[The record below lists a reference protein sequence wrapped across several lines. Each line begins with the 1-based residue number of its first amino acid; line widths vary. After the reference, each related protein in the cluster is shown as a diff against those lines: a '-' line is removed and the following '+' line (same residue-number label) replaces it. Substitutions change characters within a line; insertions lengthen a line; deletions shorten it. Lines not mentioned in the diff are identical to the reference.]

1 MRDYLFF
8 DFLFDNSLEFLIYLF
23 TICILLFLLS
33 KKTVGYILDPFHFY
47 YTFTFGTSYAVIL
60 LLYIHDYIPDDYF
73 SYLLISNVVFFVSYS
88 LSSIRRS
95 KHAGLFIRLG
105 YSIRY
110 NERFILQLLWFI
122 YFAMLLIY
130 LSKVSIAGLLLSRFD
145 ANKGLGPI
153 VRIMDALRLIIA
165 AWMYIN
171 YIRLGKKKYLII
183 ALVFSCVS
191 AFFSGAKFAL
201 LEQMY
206 VMFVAGFVGERI
218 KIKLHLKT
226 IVLAGVFLVA
236 LFLFILFM
244 LQKLSDGIGYQNSQ
258 YIPGAPVTLEL
269 FILRILANGDSYY
282 LSLTQRVL
290 DDININFPVLQFF
303 SNVFGNSFMSRLF
316 GQDFSNGD
324 IGRQIWLYWY
334 PDDDIMRGPT
344 AHFDISGLVYFGYIG
359 GVIFSIVIGVVLG
372 SLNKLKYSCYHA
384 PTVIVAFVSALY
396 CRSLPLMLNPSVGL
410 AYIVDIY
417 MLLFLLLVLSTLS
430 RKRIG

>member
-171 YIRLGKKKYLII
+171 YIRLGK
-183 ALVFSCVS
+183 
-191 AFFSGAKFAL
+191 
-201 LEQMY
+201 
-206 VMFVAGFVGERI
+206 
-218 KIKLHLKT
+218 
-226 IVLAGVFLVA
+226 
-236 LFLFILFM
+236 
-244 LQKLSDGIGYQNSQ
+244 
-258 YIPGAPVTLEL
+258 
-269 FILRILANGDSYY
+269 
-282 LSLTQRVL
+282 
-290 DDININFPVLQFF
+290 
-303 SNVFGNSFMSRLF
+303 
-316 GQDFSNGD
+316 
-324 IGRQIWLYWY
+324 
-334 PDDDIMRGPT
+334 
-344 AHFDISGLVYFGYIG
+344 
-359 GVIFSIVIGVVLG
+359 
-372 SLNKLKYSCYHA
+372 
-384 PTVIVAFVSALY
+384 
-396 CRSLPLMLNPSVGL
+396 RST
-410 AYIVDIY
+410 
-417 MLLFLLLVLSTLS
+417 LLLH
-430 RKRIG
+430 